1 MTRLGIFSKLLVTNF
16 IIKISLAKNLLHKS
30 LTNMQS
36 IGEQTL
42 CSRGIRTWG
51 HRMEGAAM
59 AVCHLKADSH
69 EMQRSAFSA
78 VDCANAEIGNFKFST
93 TCNCV
98 HCGKRRPFDEWRI
111 KIFCFCFRA
120 QHHFFSPPWRR
131 KKNFWE
137 FSWKFLRWKT
147 RCSEEWIWVRS

>member
-1 MTRLGIFSKLLVTNF
+1 
-16 IIKISLAKNLLHKS
+16 
-30 LTNMQS
+30 MQS

-42 CSRGIRTWG
+42 CSRGIRTRG

-98 HCGKRRPFDEWRI
+98 HCGKRRPFDE
-111 KIFCFCFRA
+111 
-120 QHHFFSPPWRR
+120 
-131 KKNFWE
+131 
-137 FSWKFLRWKT
+137 
-147 RCSEEWIWVRS
+147 